1 MTYTNEKLAA
11 GATYTYK
18 IRPVFTA
25 ADGESIEGVDSKEA
39 AIALTPA
46 KVKKLKAKGFKTS
59 FNRVKTIKKNKVT
72 GYRCK
77 MLVRGMKYSYRVRAF
92 KTIKG
97 KKIFG
102 PFVMVTAKAK

>member
-46 KVKKLKAKGFKTS
+46 KVKKLKAKASAEAFRSAG
-59 FNRVKTIKKNKVT
+59 RAIKSDRLS
-72 GYRCK
+72 GIYEGSCQR
-77 MLVRGMKYSYRVRAF
+77 
-92 KTIKG
+92 I
-97 KKIFG
+97 
-102 PFVMVTAKAK
+102 

>member
-1 MTYTNEKLAA
+1 
-11 GATYTYK
+11 
-18 IRPVFTA
+18 
-25 ADGESIEGVDSKEA
+25 
-39 AIALTPA
+39 
-46 KVKKLKAKGFKTS
+46 
-59 FNRVKTIKKNKVT
+59 
-72 GYRCK
+72 